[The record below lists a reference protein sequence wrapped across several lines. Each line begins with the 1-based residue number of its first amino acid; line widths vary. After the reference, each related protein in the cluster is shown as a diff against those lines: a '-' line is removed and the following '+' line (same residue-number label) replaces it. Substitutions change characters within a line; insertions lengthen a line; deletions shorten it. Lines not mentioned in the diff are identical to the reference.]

1 MLGIITINKEDN
13 QMEYVKP
20 QYDEPKR
27 GEIYYIM
34 TDNDTESV
42 RSEQCNHDRPAIIV
56 SNDVGNK
63 FSPIVEVVYLTT
75 RPKKD
80 LPTHVDIYTTVK
92 PSTALC
98 EQIYT
103 VSKMRLRKYINEC
116 TGQEMD
122 DINKALS
129 VSLGISTTKGTAR
142 YMEKWLKLEQGQ
154 QDTVES
160 ELTETKEEEQQAQ
173 EPITQASSDLQIEL
187 DKAKLEL
194 EMYKKFYDD
203 TYALLDHAVSK

>member
-1 MLGIITINKEDN
+1 
-13 QMEYVKP
+13 MEYVKP

-27 GEIYYIM
+27 GEIYYVIP
-34 TDNDTESV
+34 DSDTESV
-42 RSEQCNHDRPAIIV
+42 GSEQCNHDRPAIIV

-80 LPTHVDIYTTVK
+80 LPTHVDIYTTAK

-98 EQIYT
+98 EQICT
-103 VSKMRLRKYINEC
+103 ISKMRLRKYVNEC
-116 TGQEMD
+116 TEQEMD

-129 VSLGISTTKGTAR
+129 VSLGISTTKGTAK
-142 YMEKWLKLEQGQ
+142 YMEKWFKSEQEQ
-154 QDTVES
+154 QDVTES

-173 EPITQASSDLQIEL
+173 EPIVQASSDLQIEL
-187 DKAKLEL
+187 DKTRLEL
-194 EMYKKFYDD
+194 EMYKKFYEDMYVLFG
-203 TYALLDHAVSK
+203 YAIGK